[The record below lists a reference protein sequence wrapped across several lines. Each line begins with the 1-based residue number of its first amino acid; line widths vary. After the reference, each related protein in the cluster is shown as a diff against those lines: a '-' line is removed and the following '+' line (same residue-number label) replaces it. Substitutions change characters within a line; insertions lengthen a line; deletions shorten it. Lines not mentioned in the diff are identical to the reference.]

1 MPQPV
6 VAQRDTDHDSVPV
19 VPITVLMRASR
30 SQPLPRAA
38 RIIFWLSAVVAVAL
52 TAQLFFFAVTADA
65 RWAIAPSKEFFV
77 PHWCPLGWIEA
88 ESRARAG
95 ANVYTFVAREPV
107 SGTDPDPFLY
117 APPFLLA
124 PRLMFA
130 ITSNLT
136 LLRVGWLLLQVLTTL
151 TTYVLVAASV
161 GGAAGTRMIW
171 LVPAVWVAPALLI
184 GLQIG
189 NPHVSV
195 LAAAIAGVLLIQ
207 SSRWVA
213 GSGLLAAAIT
223 VKLFPAVLLVY
234 FAGQRHWRAVAGSIA
249 WLAALSI
256 VAVLLFGPRVVTD
269 YIGALPTIQ
278 DGSSVIQFT
287 ENRDI
292 APSNHSVLGATRKL
306 AAIGMEQFTTRRSQ
320 LIQTAYGVGIVILA
334 LVLGWRASKGP
345 PHGPDLMTVL
355 IVCLALLNLA
365 SFRSPFLPDAYAF
378 VGTVWLCTLLLARLD
393 ALGWKPVVAFII
405 GWIGMAPIWGGNTA
419 PPEPFTLVVVF
430 SLIVQVG
437 VFALNLRSARL

>member
-1 MPQPV
+1 ML
-6 VAQRDTDHDSVPV
+6 AT
-19 VPITVLMRASR
+19 R

-38 RIIFWLSAVVAVAL
+38 RIICLLSTVVAAAF
-52 TAQLFFFAVTADA
+52 TAQLFVFAFTADS

-77 PHWCPLGWIEA
+77 PHWCPLGWMDA
-88 ESRARAG
+88 LSRAQAG
-95 ANVYTFVAREPV
+95 ASVYTFSLREPV

-117 APPFLLA
+117 APPFLLV
-124 PRLMFA
+124 PRLLFA
-130 ITSNLT
+130 ITGDLT

-151 TTYVLVAASV
+151 TTFVLVAAAV
-161 GGAAGTRMIW
+161 GGVVGTRMMW
-171 LVPAVWVAPALLI
+171 LVPTVWVAPAFLI

-195 LAAAIAGVLLIQ
+195 LAAAITGVLLIR

-223 VKLFPAVLLVY
+223 VKLFPAVLLAY
-234 FAGQRHWRAVAGSIA
+234 FAGQRQWRALAGSIA

-269 YIGALPTIQ
+269 YIGALPTIL
-278 DGSSVIQFT
+278 DGSSVRQFT

-306 AAIGMEQFTTRRSQ
+306 AAIGMEQFTTRRGQ
-320 LIQTAYGVGIVILA
+320 LIETAYGVGIVILA
-334 LVLGWRASKGP
+334 LVLGWRASKGSQ
-345 PHGPDLMTVL
+345 HGPDLVTVL

-378 VGTVWLCTLLLARLD
+378 VGTVWMCTLLLARREG
-393 ALGWKPVVAFII
+393 LGWKPVVAFVI
-405 GWIGMAPIWGGNTA
+405 GWIAMAPIWGGNTA
-419 PPEPFTLVVVF
+419 PPEPFTLIVVF
-430 SLIVQVG
+430 SLIVQVV
-437 VFALNLRSARL
+437 VFALNLHSARL